1 MLGSFKTR
9 LLIVIVI
16 VTLAGLAMQS
26 NNGSREVV
34 EPVIAYVMKDYQIEK
49 KAATFIHNIRE
60 NSTLVPVSGEA
71 AMQLPCEYLE
81 LTQKY
86 GWYWNPEEQQ
96 QSFYPGLS
104 LKVKEN
110 TLVRPVMAGTV
121 EKISVDDRGRTVL
134 LRHNDQMQ
142 SLYGGLKEVLVEE
155 NSMVDLDDTLGKC
168 GNSLYLEMR
177 NQDGPLNVNY
187 LFE

>member
-60 NSTLVPVSGEA
+60 NSNLVPVSGDA

-110 TLVRPVMAGTV
+110 TLVRPVMAGKV
-121 EKISVDDRGRTVL
+121 EKISRDDKGRTVL

-142 SLYGGLKEVLVEE
+142 SLYSGLKEVLVEE
-155 NSMVDLDDTLGKC
+155 NSIVNLEDALGKS
-168 GNSLYLEMR
+168 GSSLYLEMR

>member
-34 EPVIAYVMKDYQIEK
+34 EPVIAYVLKDYGVEK
-49 KAATFIHNIRE
+49 KIAAFIHNVRDNRSVI
-60 NSTLVPVSGEA
+60 TVSGDA
-71 AMQLPCEYLE
+71 ATQVPCEYLE
-81 LTQKY
+81 LIRKY
-86 GWYWNPEEQQ
+86 GWYWDPVEQK

-104 LKVKEN
+104 LKVKDN
-110 TLVRPVMAGTV
+110 TLVKPVLAGKV
-121 EKISVDDRGRTVL
+121 AKISRGSKGRTVL
-134 LRHNDQMQ
+134 LRHENGIY

-155 NSMVDLDDTLGKC
+155 GGRVGLDDALGKC
-168 GNSLYLEMR
+168 GGSLYLEMK

>member
-49 KAATFIHNIRE
+49 KAATFVHNIRE
-60 NSTLVPVSGEA
+60 RGALVPVSGDA

-81 LTQKY
+81 LEQKY
-86 GWYWNPEEQQ
+86 GWYWNPEEQE

-121 EKISVDDRGRTVL
+121 EKISRDDKGRTVL
-134 LRHNDQMQ
+134 LRHDDQIYT
-142 SLYGGLKEVLVEE
+142 LYSGLKEVLVEE
-155 NSMVDLDDTLGKC
+155 KSMVNLNDTLGKS
-168 GNSLYLEMR
+168 GSSLYLEMR

>member
-9 LLIVIVI
+9 LLIVVVI
-16 VTLAGLAMQS
+16 VTLAGLGMQS

-34 EPVIAYVMKDYQIEK
+34 EPVIAYVLKDYGVEK
-49 KAATFIHNIRE
+49 KIATFVHNVRDNRSVI
-60 NSTLVPVSGEA
+60 SVSGNA

-86 GWYWNPEEQQ
+86 GWYWDPAEQK

-104 LKVKEN
+104 LEVKEN
-110 TLVRPVMAGTV
+110 TLVKPVMAGRV
-121 EKISVDDRGRTVL
+121 AKISRNNEGRTVL
-134 LRHNDQMQ
+134 LQHDDEVY

-155 NSMVDLDDTLGKC
+155 KAEVELDDTLGKC

>member
-155 NSMVDLDDTLGKC
+155 NSMVDLDDTLGKS
-168 GNSLYLEMR
+168 GSSLYLEMR

>member
-9 LLIVIVI
+9 LLMVIVI

-49 KAATFIHNIRE
+49 KIATFVHNIRE
-60 NSTLVPVSGEA
+60 NSNLVPVSGDV

-81 LTQKY
+81 LEQKY
-86 GWYWNPEEQQ
+86 GWYWDPKEQK
-96 QSFYPGLS
+96 QSFYPGIS

-110 TLVRPVMAGTV
+110 TLVRPVMTGTV
-121 EKISVDDRGRTVL
+121 EKISKDDKGRTVL
-134 LRHNDQMQ
+134 LRHDDQIYT
-142 SLYGGLKEVLVEE
+142 LYSGLKEVLVEE
-155 NSMVDLDDTLGKC
+155 KNTVDLDDALGKC
-168 GNSLYLEMR
+168 GSSLYLEMR

>member
-86 GWYWNPEEQQ
+86 GWHWNPEEQQ

-155 NSMVDLDDTLGKC
+155 KSMVDLDDTLGKS
-168 GNSLYLEMR
+168 GSSLYLEMR
-177 NQDGPLNVNY
+177 NQDGSLNVNY

>member
-60 NSTLVPVSGEA
+60 NSTLVPVSGDA

-86 GWYWNPEEQQ
+86 GWHWNPEEQQ

-155 NSMVDLDDTLGKC
+155 KSMVDLDDTLGKS
-168 GNSLYLEMR
+168 GSSLYLEMR
-177 NQDGPLNVNY
+177 NQDGSLNVNY